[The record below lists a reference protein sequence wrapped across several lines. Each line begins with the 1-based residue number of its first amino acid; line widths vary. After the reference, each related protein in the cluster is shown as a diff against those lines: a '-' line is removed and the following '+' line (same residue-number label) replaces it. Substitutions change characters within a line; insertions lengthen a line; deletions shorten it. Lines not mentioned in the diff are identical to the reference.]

1 MTLQQLEYIVAV
13 GRFKHFARAADY
25 CKVTQPTLSSM
36 IQKLEDEL
44 GLRIFD
50 RRRLPVE
57 PTRAGAEMIRRAE
70 EVLRGARCLRDA
82 ALEEREALTGTFT
95 VGVLP
100 TIAPY
105 LLPRFFPALLRD
117 HPDMDIRIVEMKT
130 AEMRRAIAEQR
141 IDAGILARIDG
152 LDELEF
158 STLYYEQFY
167 VYVSESDPL
176 AAERAIRTTDLAGSY
191 LWLLDEGHCFRDQLV
206 RFCSLPSASLS
217 RKACSLGSIE
227 TFMRMVEGG
236 KGVTFIPELA
246 VLQLSEEQRR
256 LVRPFALPIP
266 VREVVTAVAPDFVRH
281 RLLSFLSE
289 LIRASVP
296 RNMLRHSAVE
306 RIAL

>member
-50 RRRLPVE
+50 RRRQPVE

-105 LLPRFFPALLRD
+105 L
-117 HPDMDIRIVEMKT
+117 
-130 AEMRRAIAEQR
+130 
-141 IDAGILARIDG
+141 
-152 LDELEF
+152 
-158 STLYYEQFY
+158 
-167 VYVSESDPL
+167 
-176 AAERAIRTTDLAGSY
+176 
-191 LWLLDEGHCFRDQLV
+191 
-206 RFCSLPSASLS
+206 
-217 RKACSLGSIE
+217 
-227 TFMRMVEGG
+227 
-236 KGVTFIPELA
+236 
-246 VLQLSEEQRR
+246 
-256 LVRPFALPIP
+256 
-266 VREVVTAVAPDFVRH
+266 
-281 RLLSFLSE
+281 
-289 LIRASVP
+289 VP
-296 RNMLRHSAVE
+296 RSAT
-306 RIAL
+306 IPTWTSA